1 MRAAAAMLLVLALI
15 GCRKQANQ
23 ALDKNPKYAGRPD
36 IRTAATAKAQSREEM
51 LRQRALLIQ
60 TDR

>member
-1 MRAAAAMLLVLALI
+1 MLLVLALI